1 MQGSFSIH
9 LNIIEDIITKK
20 KKYTNIAFYYIFKD
34 KSSC

>member
-20 KKYTNIAFYYIFKD
+20 KNTNIAFYYIFKN